1 MNEKVSDLL
10 GQKFIAKNGNV
21 FSVDKE
27 AEQAITP
34 SRCVEVI
41 EQLQEYIADS
51 PALHTLAR
59 EVEVPDRHTI
69 RTLIEEME
77 IAVNK
82 GVTPAQLGFWISEL
96 VSVGSS

>member
-10 GQKFIAKNGNV
+10 GQKFIANGDNV
-21 FSVDKE
+21 FVRDNDS
-27 AEQAITP
+27 EQPVTL
-34 SRCVEVI
+34 SRCVEII
-41 EQLQEYIADS
+41 EELQKFIAES
-51 PALHTLAR
+51 PALQTLAR

-96 VSVGSS
+96 ASVGSS